1 MFVGSNGEYIKD
13 PLGTPI
19 SYEVNLDTGE
29 SSYYNGCAIYV
40 REVLKYVQ
48 PNIIQYIDVLTGKHK
63 IRIKLPDPI
72 NIPPNSGSNVILQA
86 QTVVV
91 EYRSLLND
99 FVWMDQW

>member
-1 MFVGSNGEYIKD
+1 M
-13 PLGTPI
+13 
-19 SYEVNLDTGE
+19 
-29 SSYYNGCAIYV
+29 
-40 REVLKYVQ
+40 
-48 PNIIQYIDVLTGKHK
+48 LTGKHK